1 MEYKDPVFDLLSN
14 PEQIVFKDQPQT
26 ATHARTPSVFLMN
39 SNGCVRA
46 QALRQMISPM
56 LWASASRWLKSG
68 NRDG

>member
-14 PEQIVFKDQPQT
+14 LEQIVFKDQPQT
-26 ATHARTPSVFLMN
+26 ATNARTPSVLMN

-56 LWASASRWLKSG
+56 QWASASRWLKSG